1 MLRLR
6 YTRASDAHQYVD
18 VFGDPDGIRD
28 LYWQITRNYNATDG
42 TEIGNVRVY
51 NTLGIDITADIL
63 TNPHGANHR
72 TSSLE
77 R

>member
-28 LYWQITRNYNATDG
+28 LYWQLTRNYKSCDG
-42 TEIGNVRVY
+42 TAIGDVRVY
-51 NTLGIDITADIL
+51 NTLGIDVTEDIL
-63 TNPHGANHR
+63 SNQHGANHH
-72 TSSLE
+72 TSSLD